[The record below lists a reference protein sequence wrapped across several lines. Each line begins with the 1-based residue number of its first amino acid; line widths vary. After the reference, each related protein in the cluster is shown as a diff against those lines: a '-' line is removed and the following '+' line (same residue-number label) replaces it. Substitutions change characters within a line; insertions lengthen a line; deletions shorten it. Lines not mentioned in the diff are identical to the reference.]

1 LFVSYKLQVTSYKL
15 QATNHMNTLL
25 IVDGNGL
32 MHRAFHALP
41 PFKTARGVPTQV
53 VYGFFSILYKSIA
66 DFQPTHV
73 LVCFDTPAPTFRNKL
88 HKEYQSQ
95 RPKIADDFITQIPM
109 VKEALDA
116 AKIVHVELDGY
127 EGDDVIGTAAK
138 KAEKQGFTVLIL
150 SGDKDMMQL
159 VNEHVSTVTPDI
171 GFSTTKVYTPAAVLE
186 KMGVLPEKI
195 IAYKALAGDSSDNY
209 KGADGIG
216 PKTAKK
222 LLDEFGTLE
231 GILENVDKLPEGK
244 IKQSIKDNIE
254 NIKVGK
260 LLATIMTSAPVEIPL
275 ENTQWIGFIEPLRE
289 KLLEFE
295 MYSLIA
301 RLFPKK
307 KKIEDRKQK
316 TEKEINKDQMSMF

>member
-1 LFVSYKLQVTSYKL
+1 
-15 QATNHMNTLL
+15 MNTLL

-41 PFKTARGVPTQV
+41 PFKTAKGVPTQV

-66 DFQPTHV
+66 DFQPSHV
-73 LVCFDTPAPTFRNKL
+73 LICFDTPAPTFRNKL

-109 VKEALDA
+109 VKTALDA
-116 AKIVHVELDGY
+116 AQIVHVEMDGY

-138 KAEKQGFTVLIL
+138 QAEEKGFSILIL

-159 VNEHVSTVTPDI
+159 VNDHISTVTPDI
-171 GFSTTKVYTPAAVLE
+171 GFSTTKVYTPTEVLK
-186 KMGVLPEKI
+186 KMGIPPEKI
-195 IAYKALAGDSSDNY
+195 VDYKALAGDPSDNY
-209 KGADGIG
+209 KGAGGIG
-216 PKTAKK
+216 PKTAQK
-222 LLDEFGTLE
+222 LLNEFGTLE
-231 GILENVDKLPEGK
+231 GILQHVEELPEGH
-244 IKQSIKDNIE
+244 IKENITKSIED
-254 NIKVGK
+254 IKVGK
-260 LLATIMTSAPVEIPL
+260 KLATIMTSVPVPIPL
-275 ENTQWIGFIEPLRE
+275 EDTKWVGFIEPLRE

-307 KKIEDRKQK
+307 KKETQIKKKKEE
-316 TEKEINKDQMSMF
+316 EKNKDQISMF

>member
-1 LFVSYKLQVTSYKL
+1 
-15 QATNHMNTLL
+15 MNNILL

-41 PFKTARGVPTQV
+41 PFKTAKGIPTQV

-109 VKEALDA
+109 VKMALDA

-138 KAEKQGFTVLIL
+138 QAEKKGFSILIL

-159 VNEHVSTVTPDI
+159 VDDYISTVTPDI
-171 GFSTTKVYTPAAVLE
+171 GFSKTKVYTAASVLE
-186 KMGVLPEKI
+186 KMGVLPDKI
-195 IAYKALAGDSSDNY
+195 VDYKALAGDPSDNY

-216 PKTAKK
+216 PKTAQK
-222 LLDEFGTLE
+222 LLAEFGSLE
-231 GILENVDKLPEGK
+231 GILQNVNKMPEGR
-244 IKQSIKDNIE
+244 IKENIKNNIE
-254 NIKVGK
+254 EIKVGK
-260 LLATIMTSAPVEIPL
+260 QLAAIMTSVPVAIPL
-275 ENTQWIGFIEPLRE
+275 DDTKWVGFIEPLRQ

-301 RLFPKK
+301 RLFPKQK
-307 KKIEDRKQK
+307 K
-316 TEKEINKDQMSMF
+316 TEVSRRKKEEEKNKDQMSMF

>member
-1 LFVSYKLQVTSYKL
+1 
-15 QATNHMNTLL
+15 MNILL

-41 PFKTARGVPTQV
+41 PFKTAKGIPTQI

-73 LVCFDTPAPTFRNKL
+73 LVCFDTPGPTFRNTL

-95 RPKIADDFITQIPM
+95 RPKIADDFIVQIPM

-116 AKIVHVELDGY
+116 ASIVHAELDGY
-127 EGDDVIGTAAK
+127 EGDDVIGTATRQ
-138 KAEKQGFTVLIL
+138 AEKAGFTVLIL

-171 GFSTTKVYTPAAVLE
+171 GFSKTKVYTEAEVIE
-186 KMGVLPEKI
+186 KMGVAPNKI
-195 IAYKALAGDSSDNY
+195 IDYKALSGDPSDNY

-222 LLDEFGTLE
+222 LLDEYGTVE
-231 GILENVDKLPEGK
+231 NILKNIDSLPECK
-244 IKQSIKDNIE
+244 IKENIKNNIE
-254 NIKVGK
+254 EIKVGK
-260 LLATIMTSAPVEIPL
+260 KLATILTDAPVEIPL
-275 ENTQWIGFIEPLRE
+275 ENTKWNGFIEPLRA

-295 MYSLIA
+295 MYSLIG

-307 KKIEDRKQK
+307 KKPEVRRQK
-316 TEKEINKDQMSMF
+316 TEEKNKDQMSMF

>member
-1 LFVSYKLQVTSYKL
+1 
-15 QATNHMNTLL
+15 MNILL

-41 PFKTARGVPTQV
+41 PFKTAKGIPTQI

-95 RPKIADDFITQIPM
+95 RPRIADDFITQIPM
-109 VKEALDA
+109 VKTALDA
-116 AKIVHVELDGY
+116 AKIVHVEMDGY
-127 EGDDVIGTAAK
+127 EGDDVIGTSTK
-138 KAEKQGFTVLIL
+138 QAEKQGFSVLIL

-159 VNEHVSTVTPDI
+159 VNDHVSTVTPDI
-171 GFSTTKVYTPAAVLE
+171 GFSKTKVYTAAEVLE

-195 IAYKALAGDSSDNY
+195 IDYKALVGDPSDNY

-216 PKTAKK
+216 PKTAQR
-222 LLDEFGTLE
+222 LLLEFGTLE
-231 GILENVDKLPEGK
+231 GILNNIDVMPEGRVK
-244 IKQSIKDNIE
+244 NNIKNNIE
-254 NIKVGK
+254 EIKVGK
-260 LLATIMTSAPVEIPL
+260 KLATIMTSVPVPIPL
-275 ENTQWIGFIEPLRE
+275 EDTKWIGFIEPLRQ

-301 RLFPKK
+301 RLFPKQK
-307 KKIEDRKQK
+307 K
-316 TEKEINKDQMSMF
+316 TEVSRKKREEEKNKDQMSMF

>member
-1 LFVSYKLQVTSYKL
+1 
-15 QATNHMNTLL
+15 MNVLL

-41 PFKTARGVPTQV
+41 PFKTAKGIPTQV

-73 LVCFDTPAPTFRNKL
+73 LVCFDTPAPTFRNAL

-95 RPKIADDFITQIPM
+95 RPKIADDFISQIPM
-109 VKEALDA
+109 VKASLDA

-138 KAEKQGFTVLIL
+138 KAEKNGFSVLIL
-150 SGDKDMMQL
+150 TGDKDMMQL
-159 VNEHVSTVTPDI
+159 INDHISTVTPDI
-171 GFSTTKVYTPAAVLE
+171 GFSKTKVYTEAAVIE
-186 KMGVLPEKI
+186 KMGIPPSKI
-195 IAYKALAGDSSDNY
+195 VDYKALAGDPSDNY

-216 PKTAKK
+216 PKTAQK
-222 LLDEFGTLE
+222 LLNEFGTLE
-231 GILENVDKLPEGK
+231 GILKNVDKLPEGR
-244 IKQSIKDNIE
+244 IKTSIRNNIAD
-254 NIKVGK
+254 ITVGK
-260 LLATIMTSAPVEIPL
+260 QLATIVTNAPVTIPL
-275 ENTQWIGFIEPLRE
+275 EDTKWIGFIEPLRE

-301 RLFPKK
+301 RLYPKQKK
-307 KKIEDRKQK
+307 KNEIKKKRE
-316 TEKEINKDQMSMF
+316 EKSNKDQISMF

>member
-1 LFVSYKLQVTSYKL
+1 
-15 QATNHMNTLL
+15 MNTLL

-41 PFKTARGVPTQV
+41 PFKTAKGIPTQI

-73 LVCFDTPAPTFRNKL
+73 LVCFDTPGPTFRNKL

-95 RPKIADDFITQIPM
+95 RPKIADDFIVQIPM
-109 VKEALDA
+109 VKTALDSA
-116 AKIVHVELDGY
+116 QIVHVELDGY

-138 KAEKQGFTVLIL
+138 LAESKGFSVLIL

-159 VNEHVSTVTPDI
+159 VNEHISIVTPDI
-171 GFSTTKVYTPAAVLE
+171 GFSTTKVYTPAAVEL
-186 KMGVLPEKI
+186 KMGVPPNKI
-195 IAYKALAGDSSDNY
+195 IDYKALAGDSSDNY

-222 LLDEFGTLE
+222 LLDEYGTVDN
-231 GILENVDKLPEGK
+231 ILENVESLPEGR
-244 IKQSIKDNIE
+244 IKENIRNNIE
-254 NIKVGK
+254 AIKVGK
-260 LLATIMTSAPVEIPL
+260 LLATITTSAPVAIPL
-275 ENTQWIGFIEPLRE
+275 EDTKWVGFIEPLRA

-301 RLFPKK
+301 RLFPKQK
-307 KKIEDRKQK
+307 KVVVKKAEV
-316 TEKEINKDQMSMF
+316 EKNKDQISMF

>member
-1 LFVSYKLQVTSYKL
+1 
-15 QATNHMNTLL
+15 MNTLL

-32 MHRAFHALP
+32 MHRAYHALP
-41 PFKTARGVPTQV
+41 PFKTAKGVPTQV

-66 DFQPTHV
+66 DFQPTHI
-73 LVCFDTPAPTFRNKL
+73 LVCFDTPGPTFRNKL

-95 RPKIADDFITQIPM
+95 RPKIADDFVIQIPM

-116 AKIVHVELDGY
+116 AHIVHAELNGF

-138 KAEKQGFTVLIL
+138 QAEAQGFTVLIL

-159 VNEHVSTVTPDI
+159 VNEHISTVTPDI
-171 GFSTTKVYTPAAVLE
+171 GFSTTKVYTPAAVE
-186 KMGVLPEKI
+186 TKMGVPPNKI
-195 IAYKALAGDSSDNY
+195 IDYKALSGDPSDNY

-222 LLDEFGTLE
+222 LLDEYGTVE
-231 GILENVDKLPEGK
+231 NILKNIDTLPEGK
-244 IKQSIKDNIE
+244 IKENIKNNIE
-254 NIKVGK
+254 EIKVGK
-260 LLATIMTSAPVEIPL
+260 QLATIMTNTPVSIPL
-275 ENTQWIGFIEPLRE
+275 EDTKWEGFIPQLRE

-301 RLFPKK
+301 RLFPKQK
-307 KKIEDRKQK
+307 KKTEDRRQK
-316 TEKEINKDQMSMF
+316 IEEKNKDQIRMF